1 MKIGQSLEH
10 ILNTTDRLKQLRK
23 KDLQFGDLVVIR
35 TKNSEYRL
43 RVLEDGYYQVSGGWF
58 VQKGMSSFKV
68 RITGCTW
75 GGSLVKADII
85 AACGLC
91 LEFGNR
97 LITSPI
103 QEFYVAPAAGSL
115 N

>member
-1 MKIGQSLEH
+1 MKIGQSLEY
-10 ILNTTDRLKQLRK
+10 ILNTTDRLKQLHK
-23 KDLQFGDLVVIR
+23 KDVRFGDLVVVKTR
-35 TKNSEYRL
+35 NSEYHL
-43 RVLEDGYYQVSGGWF
+43 RVLEDGYFQVSGGWF
-58 VQKGMSSFKV
+58 VQKGFSSSKV

-103 QEFYVAPAAGSL
+103 REFYVTPAGSY